1 MNPRPLHDRKPLPRH
16 QIIRIETIETKKSG
30 LETGLKPRPTKILP
44 TQTKKPEIYMDSSTS
59 FLQSPGSD
67 DTVLCLHSSLNSCR
81 QWNDLET
88 LQGLSH
94 RVVAPDLHNYG
105 NGAKWSFLDQALSLN
120 DEVEQLRPALDDLSG
135 PIHLVGHSYGGA
147 VAIKLA
153 MELPGRF
160 SSLTVYE
167 PVLFNLLMLEPS
179 TRCMASDVFRLIGR
193 VQRAYRYGDTE
204 SAAQRFVDF
213 WSGEGAWT
221 QFSTR
226 QQTKMASNIEAVL
239 SNFEAIL
246 SEPDPRQQLRELDVP
261 TLCLYGSRSPTVA
274 VAISQLLGEMLP
286 KITLAPQ
293 IDMGHMGPITHSQ
306 RVNRQISEFI
316 SSHANVET
324 GADPSIAA

>member
-1 MNPRPLHDRKPLPRH
+1 MYSSINFHPTFSSG
-16 QIIRIETIETKKSG
+16 ET
-30 LETGLKPRPTKILP
+30 
-44 TQTKKPEIYMDSSTS
+44 
-59 FLQSPGSD
+59 
-67 DTVLCLHSSLNSCR
+67 VVCLHSSLNSCR
-81 QWNDLET
+81 QWSDLEAQQD
-88 LQGLSH
+88 LPL

-105 NGAKWSFLDQALSLN
+105 DGAKWGFLDQPLSLQ
-120 DEVEQLRPALDDLSG
+120 DEIEQLGPTLDNLPG
-135 PIHLVGHSYGGA
+135 PIHLVGHSYGAA

-153 MELPGRF
+153 MELPGRLN
-160 SSLTVYE
+160 SLTVYE

-204 SAAQRFVDF
+204 TAAQRFIDF
-213 WSGEGAWT
+213 WSGEGAWMKFT
-221 QFSTR
+221 AR
-226 QQTKMASNIEAVL
+226 QQAKMASNIEAVL

-246 SEPDPRQQLRELDVP
+246 SEPDPRPQLRELDVP

-274 VAISQLLGEMLP
+274 VTISQLLGKMLP
-286 KITLAPQ
+286 KVTMAPQ